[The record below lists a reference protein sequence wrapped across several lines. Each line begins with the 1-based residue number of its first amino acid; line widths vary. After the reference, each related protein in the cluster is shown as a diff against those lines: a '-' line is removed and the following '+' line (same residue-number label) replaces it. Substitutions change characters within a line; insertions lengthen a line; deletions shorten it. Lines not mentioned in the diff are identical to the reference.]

1 MGRYSGRAEP
11 CGDCARQA
19 SDGRQHRDPRPPS
32 CGGRKRGTP
41 KEALGRS
48 RGGFS
53 TKIHLRVN
61 GAGLPMRT
69 VITPGQDS
77 DYAGYDLVMAD
88 NLPQPAV
95 LVADRGYDS
104 NEIREDIESRNAL
117 PMIPMRKNRKVRKA
131 VDMTI
136 YTLRNIVE
144 RCFNRL
150 KNSRRLATRYD
161 KTADS
166 FLGFIDIA
174 CIRLWIR
181 HLST

>member
-1 MGRYSGRAEP
+1 MSVDTQQPDALREEAHP
-11 CGDCARQA
+11 KAR
-19 SDGRQHRDPRPPS
+19 
-32 CGGRKRGTP
+32 
-41 KEALGRS
+41 EALTDAFFWDTDVRITRFNAEMVHAREGVA
-48 RGGFS
+48 RG
-53 TKIHLRVN
+53 
-61 GAGLPMRT
+61 
-69 VITPGQDS
+69 
-77 DYAGYDLVMAD
+77 DLQARADGTHFD

-104 NEIREDIESRNAL
+104 DKIREDIESRNAL

-136 YTLRNIVE
+136 YTLRNMVE

-161 KTADS
+161 KTAES
-166 FLGFIDIA
+166 FLGFVDLA
-174 CIRLWIR
+174 CIRLWLR

>member
-1 MGRYSGRAEP
+1 MICSSVNFDLFMSGPLIGPDSSIRWKRYRGS
-11 CGDCARQA
+11 
-19 SDGRQHRDPRPPS
+19 QH
-32 CGGRKRGTP
+32 
-41 KEALGRS
+41 
-48 RGGFS
+48 
-53 TKIHLRVN
+53 RVN

-69 VITPGQDS
+69 EITPGQDS
-77 DYAGYDLVMAD
+77 DYTGYDLVMAD

-104 NEIREDIESRNAL
+104 DKIRADVEGRNAL

-136 YTLRNIVE
+136 YTLRNMVE
-144 RCFNRL
+144 RCFNKL

-174 CIRLWIR
+174 CIRLWLR